1 MGVEDGEFKGKE
13 VVWPD
18 PSHPMDPSVTSPWN
32 LVILSEG
39 YKADEPDELTLFSN
53 QVQEFVHRFLTFPP
67 FDLFKDVIQ
76 ITRLDVSSTESGID
90 DPLVC
95 LPDLPGSGVKVKT
108 FFDATLCGGGTIRFV
123 INLDESLV
131 DDTIGRQMAPLKP
144 WEIDAKLVFI
154 NSDKIG
160 GSAGAGI
167 GKLCIAQPTGVDP
180 IKDAALFDD
189 AVHTQIHEL
198 GHSGFG
204 LADEYDYD
212 YSCPGDP
219 SFLVHD
225 GIAQEAFPGFPPGS
239 GIKDFDEPNVTIETT
254 PSALKWSDLIL
265 TPDISPVPPIMKNP
279 DSKTCSRG
287 PSPPSTLS
295 PSMEGAGL
303 FEGANHFRTKI
314 FRPQFSC
321 KMFTVATQ
329 FCVVCKRTIMQKMW
343 IHIYNTKK
351 LTWALIQHILIRL
364 GLLSPPINGEPTGD
378 TIVALQNFQMSKTI
392 LPSGKVDPFTWE
404 ALSQSL
410 RDIID
415 VSTKDKFLKHGK
427 TDDDNVALLQRVL
440 WLLISPNGTPPVST
454 SIIGFPPG
462 HRDCTFGPLTFSSV
476 MLFQRQKGLTEDGK
490 VGPKTLNGL
499 IESLSAT
506 YPLLTHNFLP

>member
-1 MGVEDGEFKGKE
+1 MGVGDGKFIEKFVEK
-13 VVWPD
+13 D
-18 PSHPMDPSVTSPWN
+18 CTVTSTPWN

-39 YKADEPDELTLFSN
+39 YTKTELPLFRN
-53 QVQEFVHRFLTFPP
+53 QVQEFVDRFLRFPP
-67 FDLFKDVIQ
+67 FDLFKDVIK
-76 ITRLDVSSTESGID
+76 ITRLDVSSTENGID
-90 DPLVC
+90 DPLEC
-95 LPDLPGSGVKVKT
+95 KPDLPGSGVEVQT
-108 FFDATLCGGGTIRFV
+108 FFDATLCGNGTIRRV

-154 NSDKIG
+154 NSDKFG

-167 GKLCIAQPTGVDP
+167 GKLCIGPPTGDL
-180 IKDAALFDD
+180 IKDAAFFDD

-204 LADEYDYD
+204 LADEYDHD
-212 YSCPGDP
+212 YSCPEDP
-219 SFLVHD
+219 RFLVHD
-225 GIAQEAFPGFPPGS
+225 GTAQEAFPGFPPGS
-239 GIKDFDEPNVTIETT
+239 GIVDFSEPNVTIETT

-265 TPDISPVPPIMKNP
+265 TSVTVPRMPNP
-279 DSKTCSRG
+279 DPKKCSRG
-287 PSPPSTLS
+287 PSPPSSLS

-321 KMFTVATQ
+321 KMFTVSTQ

-351 LTWALIQHILIRL
+351 LTWTLIQNILIRL
-364 GLLSPPINGEPTGD
+364 GLLSEPINGEPTAD

-392 LPSGKVDPFTWE
+392 LPSGKVDPFTWD
-404 ALSQSL
+404 ALSHSL

-415 VSTKDKFLKHGK
+415 VSTKDKFLIHGK
-427 TDDDNVALLQRVL
+427 TDDNKVELLQRVL
-440 WLLISPNGTPPVST
+440 WLLISPFGTPPAPT
-454 SIIGFPPG
+454 SIIGSPPG
-462 HRDCTFGPLTFSSV
+462 LIDGIFGPLTYSSV
-476 MLFQRQKGLTEDGK
+476 RLFQRQKGLTEDGE

-499 IESLSAT
+499 IESLIVP
-506 YPLLTHNFLP
+506 YPLLTHNFIP

>member
-1 MGVEDGEFKGKE
+1 
-13 VVWPD
+13 
-18 PSHPMDPSVTSPWN
+18 
-32 LVILSEG
+32 
-39 YKADEPDELTLFSN
+39 
-53 QVQEFVHRFLTFPP
+53 
-67 FDLFKDVIQ
+67 
-76 ITRLDVSSTESGID
+76 
-90 DPLVC
+90 
-95 LPDLPGSGVKVKT
+95 
-108 FFDATLCGGGTIRFV
+108 
-123 INLDESLV
+123 
-131 DDTIGRQMAPLKP
+131 MAPLKP

-154 NSDKIG
+154 NSDKFG

-167 GKLCIAQPTGVDP
+167 GKLCIGPPTSDP
-180 IKDAALFDD
+180 IKDAALFEN

-204 LADEYDYD
+204 LADEYDFD

-219 SFLVHD
+219 RFLVHD
-225 GIAQEAFPGFPPGS
+225 GIAQESFPGFTSFPPP
-239 GIKDFDEPNVTIETT
+239 KDFSEPNVTTETI
-254 PSALKWSDLIL
+254 PSALKWRDLIL
-265 TPDISPVPPIMKNP
+265 TPDIAPVPIMLNP

-321 KMFTVATQ
+321 KMFSVATQ

-343 IHIYNTKK
+343 IYIYNTKK

-364 GLLSPPINGEPTGD
+364 RLLSPPINGEPTGD

-415 VSTKDKFLKHGK
+415 VSTSDKFLIHGK
-427 TDDDNVALLQRVL
+427 KDDDNVALLQRVL
-440 WLLISPNGTPPVST
+440 WLLISPTGTPPDPT
-454 SIIGFPPG
+454 SIIGSPPG
-462 HRDCTFGPLTFSSV
+462 LRDGTFGPLTYSSV

-499 IESLSAT
+499 IESLNAT

>member
-1 MGVEDGEFKGKE
+1 MGVEDGEFKEKE

-18 PSHPMDPSVTSPWN
+18 AAHPMDPSVTSLWN

-39 YKADEPDELTLFSN
+39 YKADELPLFRN
-53 QVQEFVHRFLTFPP
+53 QVQEFVDRFLRFPP

-90 DPLVC
+90 DPLEC
-95 LPDLPGSGVKVKT
+95 KPDLPGSGLEVKT
-108 FFDATLCGGGTIRFV
+108 FFNATLCGGGTIRFV

-160 GSAGAGI
+160 GSAGPGI
-167 GKLCIAQPTGVDP
+167 GKLCIAPPTGVDP

-198 GHSGFG
+198 GHGGFG

-219 SFLVHD
+219 RFLVHD

-239 GIKDFDEPNVTIETT
+239 GIIDFSEPNVTIETT

-265 TPDISPVPPIMKNP
+265 TSVPVPKMLNP
-279 DSKTCSRG
+279 DPKTCNRG
-287 PSPPSTLS
+287 PSPSSTLP

-321 KMFTVATQ
+321 KMFISSTQ
-329 FCVVCKRTIMQKMW
+329 FCVICKRTIMQKMW

-351 LTWALIQHILIRL
+351 LTWALIQNILKRL
-364 GLLSPPINGEPTGD
+364 GLLSAPINGEPTAD
-378 TIVALQNFQMSKTI
+378 TVVALQNFQMSKTI
-392 LPSGKVDPFTWE
+392 LPSGKVDPFTWD
-404 ALSQSL
+404 ALSNSI

-415 VSTKDKFLKHGK
+415 VSIRDKFLKHGK
-427 TDDDNVALLQRVL
+427 TDDDNVELLQRVL
-440 WLLISPNGTPPVST
+440 WLLISPSGTPPTPT
-454 SIIGFPPG
+454 SIIGSPPG
-462 HRDCTFGPLTFSSV
+462 LRDGTFGPLTYSSV
-476 MLFQRQKGLTEDGK
+476 RLFQRQKGLIEDGE

-499 IESLSAT
+499 IESLIAT